1 MICNFRRKFLLF
13 SLKILSNDFKNCNF
27 IIENIFFSPEFRS
40 EQISIEN
47 HEFSWKFIPLMS
59 TENWKIFQKF
69 EILKNFDW
77 KLVFLPIFIAILYRK
92 LQFYTEK
99 HSKNVRKN
107 AIFFVLNWTSC
118 WKSGLSQDNI
128 LLIVRVRT
136 EIWNSLF

>member
-13 SLKILSNDFKNCNF
+13 FSQNSLKRFQKLQFRHQKIH
-27 IIENIFFSPEFRS
+27 FSR
-40 EQISIEN
+40 ISIEN
-47 HEFSWKFIPLMS
+47 HEFSWKFIPL
-59 TENWKIFQKF
+59 IFLKYSKS
-69 EILKNFDW
+69 LKNLK
-77 KLVFLPIFIAILYRK
+77 KLKILIKNGLLADIFCDFWSKFHFPRHFCTK
-92 LQFYTEK
+92 K
-99 HSKNVRKN
+99 HTKNDKKN